1 MVVGILINFFI
12 YEYLFYLPINMYL
25 YKTFH
30 GVVEKQKYTN
40 TLIETYYSKNLVYNI
55 NKKRTMIEHSKLTK
69 TYYSPLH
76 RVSGNIYNTFLRYIT
91 FI

>member
-1 MVVGILINFFI
+1 
-12 YEYLFYLPINMYL
+12 MYL
-25 YKTFH
+25 CKTFQSD
-30 GVVEKQKYTN
+30 VEKQKYTN

-76 RVSGNIYNTFLRYIT
+76 RVSGDIIIPF
-91 FI
+91 